1 MVNVWEGNQHTQ
13 WRKDSLVSKWYWGKN
28 DTQMKKNETGP
39 LFYITQNTWKKIK
52 DLNTKSETIEEN
64 QEKAHWP

>member
-1 MVNVWEGNQHTQ
+1 
-13 WRKDSLVSKWYWGKN
+13 
-28 DTQMKKNETGP
+28 MKKNETGP

-64 QEKAHWP
+64 QEKAH